1 MLLTEQSITAAMQ
14 LSGFEHWRPHLDE
27 RSLNRPQRRPA
38 ELPGDGRSAAVLLLI
53 YPVQPK
59 ELDRRHPEE
68 SELRLVLT
76 RRHETLTQHA
86 GQISLPGGQRD
97 KGESLKA
104 TALRETEEEI
114 GVSSDAIKIVGRL
127 NSIYIPPTDFT
138 VAPFVG
144 WSATQPRFVPEL
156 AEVAE
161 IIEVSLDHLLNP
173 NSLGQGEVKIASGET
188 ISVPIYQVDH
198 HRVWGATAM
207 ILAEFVERLK
217 RVRLSA

>member
-1 MLLTEQSITAAMQ
+1 MLITEQSISDAMQ
-14 LSGFEHWRPHLDE
+14 LPGFENWRPHLDE
-27 RSLNRPQRRPA
+27 PSLNRPTCRPIDLA
-38 ELPGDGRSAAVLLLI
+38 GDGRSAAVLLLI
-53 YPVQPK
+53 YPAQHNDPAQHDA
-59 ELDRRHPEE
+59 EA

-86 GQISLPGGQRD
+86 GQISLPGGRRD
-97 KGESLKA
+97 QGESLET

-114 GVSSDAIKIVGRL
+114 GVSSAAIKIVGRL

-144 WSATQPRFVPEL
+144 WSATQHQFVPAV

-173 NSLGQGEVKIASGET
+173 KSLGQGEVKIASGET
-188 ISVPIYQVDH
+188 ITVPFYQVDH
-198 HRVWGATAM
+198 HRVWGATAI

-217 RVRLSA
+217 RVRSSS

>member
-1 MLLTEQSITAAMQ
+1 MLITEQSISAAMQ
-14 LSGFEHWRPHLDE
+14 LPGFENWRPHLDE
-27 RSLNRPQRRPA
+27 PSLNRPKCRPVD
-38 ELPGDGRSAAVLLLI
+38 LPGEGRSAAVLLLI
-53 YPVQPK
+53 YPVQH
-59 ELDRRHPEE
+59 DAEE

-86 GQISLPGGQRD
+86 GQISLPGGRRD
-97 KGESLKA
+97 EGEALET

-114 GVSSDAIKIVGRL
+114 GVSSAAIRIFGRL

-144 WSATQPRFVPEL
+144 WSATQPQFVPAV

-173 NSLGQGEVKIASGET
+173 KSLGQGEVNIASGET
-188 ISVPIYQVDH
+188 ITVPFYQVDH
-198 HRVWGATAM
+198 HRVWGATAI

-217 RVRLSA
+217 RVRSKS